1 LNYADISRANRA
13 VLPPWLLA
21 YGIKIYVDF
30 SAYPDIAIGSLKD
43 VIGYG
48 IGKLDRYGDHV

>member
-1 LNYADISRANRA
+1 